1 MVEDKEI
8 ERLRR
13 RLRWEA
19 GGPLTEI
26 SNQATAS
33 LFSAL
38 GSVAQW
44 ARQAGEERPL
54 ISLLLAFQ
62 AGFALGHWGPRRA
75 KR

>member
-1 MVEDKEI
+1 MAEDKEI

-19 GGPLTEI
+19 GGRLTEI

-44 ARQAGEERPL
+44 ARQAGEERLRIPGQVGQ
-54 ISLLLAFQ
+54 AFRCHVGQ
-62 AGFALGHWGPRRA
+62 
-75 KR
+75 